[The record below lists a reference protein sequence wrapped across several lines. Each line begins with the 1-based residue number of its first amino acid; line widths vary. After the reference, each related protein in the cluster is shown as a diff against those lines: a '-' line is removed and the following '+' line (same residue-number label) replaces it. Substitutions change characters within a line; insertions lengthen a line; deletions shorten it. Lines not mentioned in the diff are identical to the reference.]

1 MSVCSTATPLLHEAS
16 TLMTAP
22 PAPKSLYVTRWK
34 TCLITLVFAG
44 FLWVAFQFYFV
55 WPTPSAATNPWAY
68 QEPAKTIAF
77 LVWGLLGAFGVMAG
91 LYQTLTPRPILQLSA
106 TSLVYHRFLRPTQ
119 TIFWDDVEQVTAYH
133 DGMSRRVPS
142 RMLTLSF
149 TFKPH
154 RFSADQVQQRRQMD
168 IYAQLLSLSAD
179 ELIDLI
185 GTYHHV
191 HALRIPRNPQNT

>member
-34 TCLITLVFAG
+34 TFLITLFFAG
-44 FLWVAFQFYFV
+44 FLWVDVQFYFV
-55 WPTPSAATNPWAY
+55 WPTPSAATYPWLY
-68 QEPAKTIAF
+68 QEPAKMIAF
-77 LVWGLLGAFGVMAG
+77 IVWGLIGAFGVMVG

-106 TSLVYHRFLRPTQ
+106 TSLVYHSFLRPTQ

-133 DGMSRRVPS
+133 DAMRRRVPA
-142 RMLTLSF
+142 RILTLWF

-154 RFSADQVQQRRQMD
+154 RFSTDQVQQRRQMD
-168 IYAQLLSLSAD
+168 IHLQLLPLSAD

-191 HALRIPRNPQNT
+191 HARRTSRNP